1 MSLSLIKADT
11 IGDFLSRLDDTFS
24 AVGEIFLTGETTHV
38 SEGWRPWTTHIEF
51 ASSVGK
57 EDRAHFNESVA
68 KIAKEMGIN
77 VTDEFPGEVIP
88 LPAGFENRSR
98 DLSDPLDL
106 DYLSVRHFD
115 PYSIA
120 YRYIARGLEQD
131 YQLVLAYLDH
141 GWISEE
147 EMGERLEGLLPSLSM
162 DTIQQDPAE
171 FRRRY
176 IGLLQMWRANAMG
189 HTHRMTPV

>member
-1 MSLSLIKADT
+1 MSLSLIKSDT
-11 IGDFLSRLDDTFS
+11 IGDFLSRLDDAFS
-24 AVGEIFLTGETTHV
+24 EVGDIFLTGETTHV
-38 SEGWRPWTTHIEF
+38 VEGWRPWTTHIEF
-51 ASSVGK
+51 ASSVRK
-57 EDRAHFNESVA
+57 EDRTHFNESVVR
-68 KIAKEMGIN
+68 IAKEMGIS

-88 LPAGFENRSR
+88 LPAGFEDRSR
-98 DLSDPLDL
+98 DLSNPLDL
-106 DYLSVRHFD
+106 NFLSVRHFD
-115 PYSIA
+115 PYSIT
-120 YRYIARGLEQD
+120 YRYLARGLEQD

-147 EMGERLEGLLPSLSM
+147 EMGERLEGLLPSLSFQ
-162 DTIQQDPAE
+162 TIQQDPAE